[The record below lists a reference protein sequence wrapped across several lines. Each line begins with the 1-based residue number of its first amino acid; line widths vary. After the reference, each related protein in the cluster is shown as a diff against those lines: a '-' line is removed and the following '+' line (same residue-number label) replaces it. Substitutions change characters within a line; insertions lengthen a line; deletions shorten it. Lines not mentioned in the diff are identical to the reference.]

1 MAIGIE
7 KVQFQTCQGV
17 KEIRLSDQL
26 DKKGQRQG
34 EVYNESKVSG
44 FDRWVGSSATH

>member
-7 KVQFQTCQGV
+7 KVQFYTCQGV
-17 KEIRLSDQL
+17 KVRRLSGQL

-34 EVYNESKVSG
+34 KVYNESKVSG
-44 FDRWVGSSATH
+44 LDQWVGSSATQ